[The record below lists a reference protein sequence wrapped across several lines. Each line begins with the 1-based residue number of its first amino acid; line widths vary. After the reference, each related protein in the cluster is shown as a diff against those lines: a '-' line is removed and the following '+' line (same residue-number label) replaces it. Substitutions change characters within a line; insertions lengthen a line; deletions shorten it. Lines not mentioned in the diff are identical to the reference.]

1 MSTPFS
7 PAIIEEF
14 TQKLTL
20 AKQEKV
26 DFEFYP
32 YSSLSNIYHLNK
44 LLHGVVDNFE
54 ELLIGKSVMD
64 IGTADGD
71 MSLYAE
77 YIGAKDVTVIEYS
90 PTNYNNLKGL
100 YFLRDHFKNDTKII
114 ECDIDT
120 QQWPALKPVDFTFF
134 LGILYHLK
142 NPLYCLENLA
152 KVTRTAV
159 FSSRVF
165 DTMSQFRNASFT
177 EEQVAYLWKPAEV
190 NNDDTNWWC
199 FSEAAMRLALERT
212 GWKIIKA
219 VRVDNFVHQSE
230 PVGMEKDGRYFIYAE
245 SLVA

>member
-1 MSTPFS
+1 MSTS
-7 PAIIEEF
+7 DYSHKLQEF
-14 TQKLTL
+14 KKKLED
-20 AKQEKV
+20 AKSQKV

-32 YSSLSNIYHLNK
+32 YSSLSNVFHLNK
-44 LLHGVVDNFE
+44 LLTGVVGSFE
-54 ELLIGKSVMD
+54 ELLVGKSVMD

-77 YIGAKDVTVIEYS
+77 YIGAKDLTVIEYS

-100 YFLRDHFKNDTKII
+100 YFLKDHFKNKMNII

-120 QQWPALKPVDFTFF
+120 QQWPRMDPVDFTFF

-152 KVTRTAV
+152 RVTKSAV

-165 DTMSQFRNASFT
+165 DKIPRLSNVSYAN
-177 EEQVAYLWKPAEV
+177 EQIAYLWKPAEV

-199 FSEAAMRLALERT
+199 FTEASMRLALERT
-212 GWKIIKA
+212 GWKIITA
-219 VRVDNFVHQSE
+219 TRVDSWEGTSE
-230 PVGMEKDGRYFIYAE
+230 PTGMEKDGRYFIYAV
-245 SLVA
+245 SLIA